1 MLGRRFGNQS
11 HGWIAETRFLWRRKA
26 LRGVDL
32 SVKPCCGG
40 LGALPVAEKAVDSP
54 SIVRLEGIHKVYRKA
69 NSDVEVHAL
78 RGVSIDIRPGE
89 HVAIIGASGS
99 GKSTLM
105 NLLGCLDRPTG
116 GRYILDGEDV
126 SNLDDEQLSD
136 VRGKRIGFIFQ
147 SFNLIASQ
155 TVLENLETPMFY
167 QGAPPR
173 ERREK
178 AIAGATRLGLGDR
191 LYHRPPE
198 LSGGQ
203 QQRVA
208 IARALMND
216 PVLLLADEPTGNL
229 DSATGQLILAL
240 LDELNAAGVTIVMV
254 THDPNVAAR
263 CRRVI
268 EMKDGIVHSDR
279 VRGAVEASAGA
290 L

>member
-1 MLGRRFGNQS
+1 M
-11 HGWIAETRFLWRRKA
+11 
-26 LRGVDL
+26 
-32 SVKPCCGG
+32 P
-40 LGALPVAEKAVDSP
+40 DSERTQP
-54 SIVRLEGIHKVYRKA
+54 SIVRLEELHKVYRKP

-78 RGVSIDIRPGE
+78 RGVSIDIRAGE

-105 NLLGCLDRPTG
+105 NLLGCLDRPTA
-116 GRYILDGEDV
+116 GRYILGGEDV

-136 VRGKRIGFIFQ
+136 VRGQRIGFIFQ

-167 QGAPPR
+167 QGVAPR
-173 ERREK
+173 QRREK
-178 AIAGATRLGLGDR
+178 AIAAAVRLGLGDR

-216 PVLLLADEPTGNL
+216 PVILLADEPTGNL

-240 LDELNAAGVTIVMV
+240 LDELNASGVTIVMV
-254 THDPNVAAR
+254 THDPTVAAR

-268 EMKDGIVHSDR
+268 EMRDGLVHSDR
-279 VRGAVEASAGA
+279 AREPAAATA
-290 L
+290 